1 MHPRSASSLTLI
13 RFDNLVKTYRH
24 RVYGFAFH
32 YLGDEEEAADVTQDV
47 FIRMWQNRNQIDVER
62 ALAWLLRVT
71 RNTCVDAIRKR
82 NAYRRRVDT
91 NSEMIHECADRKP
104 LPDMHASASLFR
116 EKLQQALAN
125 LEEPYKSIIILRE
138 IEQYKYEEISQTLGL
153 PLNTV
158 KVYLHR
164 ARKALRKELTEDF
177 RYEYA

>member
-13 RFDNLVKTYRH
+13 RFDKLVKKYRH

-32 YLGDEEEAADVTQDV
+32 YLGDEEAAADVTQDV
-47 FIRMWQNRNQIDVER
+47 FVRMWQNRTRIDVER
-62 ALAWLLRVT
+62 ALAWLLAVT
-71 RNTCVDAIRKR
+71 RNACVDAIGKR

-91 NSEMIHECADRKP
+91 NTEMIQEHADRKP
-104 LPDMHASASLFR
+104 LPDMHASASLFQ
-116 EKLQQALAN
+116 EKLQEALAK
-125 LEEPYKSIIILRE
+125 LEEPYRSIVILRE
-138 IEQYKYEEISQTLGL
+138 IEDYKYEEISQTLNL

-164 ARKALRKELTEDF
+164 ARKELRKQLTEDF